1 MSKRIDVLCSDPQHP
16 IRAQLSA
23 WCEQQ
28 GARLCERVEEL
39 AGGDFLFLV
48 SCQSL
53 INSTLRAQYRHC
65 LVLHASALPQ
75 GRGMSPQVWQVL
87 AGAKQITV
95 TLLDAADP
103 VDSGAIW
110 QQRSFTLQGHEL
122 YDEINAKLFD
132 AEFELLNWAL
142 AECAQHQPHAQQGEP
157 SYYPRRCRED
167 SRINPEQSIAEQF
180 DQLRVADTE
189 RYPAFF
195 ELHGHRYEIVLKKVG
210 KSA

>member
-16 IRAQLSA
+16 IRALLST

-28 GARLCERVEEL
+28 GARLCGRSEEL
-39 AGGDFLFLV
+39 DGGDFLLLV

-53 INSTLRAQYRHC
+53 INSALRAKYRHC
-65 LVLHASALPQ
+65 LVLHASDLPQ

-142 AECAQHQPHAQQGEP
+142 AECAQHQPYVQQGEP

-180 DQLRVADTE
+180 DLLRVADTE

-195 ELHGHRYEIVLKKVG
+195 ELHGYRYEIVLKKVG
-210 KSA
+210 RSA